1 MGRKAL
7 VTGASRGI
15 GYAIARHLAGEGI
28 DLVLTCVKNI
38 EKLQDIANDLSGQHN
53 ISCTAVLCDGSDS
66 QQVEKLFKD
75 HSGFDIVINNAGI
88 SYIGLLQDM
97 SVEDWNRVIST
108 NLSSAFY
115 VCRQAISYMIGKKA
129 GHIVN
134 ISSMWGGA
142 GASTEVAYSASKGGL
157 DAFTKALAK
166 ELAPSGICVNAIACG
181 VIDTDMNSCFN
192 IEERREIEQ
201 DIPMGRFGTADEI
214 GETVLMLI
222 NSPAYMTGQVINVDG
237 GYI

>member
-53 ISCTAVLCDGSDS
+53 ISCTAVLCDGSDP

-97 SVEDWNRVIST
+97 SVDDWNRVIST

-115 VCRQAISYMIGKKA
+115 VCRQAISL
-129 GHIVN
+129 H
-134 ISSMWGGA
+134 
-142 GASTEVAYSASKGGL
+142 
-157 DAFTKALAK
+157 AFLQ
-166 ELAPSGICVNAIACG
+166 ICL
-181 VIDTDMNSCFN
+181 
-192 IEERREIEQ
+192 
-201 DIPMGRFGTADEI
+201 GRFFG
-214 GETVLMLI
+214 
-222 NSPAYMTGQVINVDG
+222 
-237 GYI
+237 

>member
-53 ISCTAVLCDGSDS
+53 ISCTAVLCDGSDP

-129 GHIVN
+129 GQIVN

>member
-97 SVEDWNRVIST
+97 SVDDWNRVIST

-134 ISSMWGGA
+134 ISSMWGGT

>member
-53 ISCTAVLCDGSDS
+53 ISCTAVLCDGSDP

-97 SVEDWNRVIST
+97 SVDDWNRVIST

-134 ISSMWGGA
+134 ISSMWGGT

>member
-53 ISCTAVLCDGSDS
+53 ISCTAVLCDGSDP

-134 ISSMWGGA
+134 ISSMWGGT